1 MEHSRT
7 VKLKSWLLS
16 FIIMLIP
23 GINVIY
29 LLCLS
34 FGWSHYESK
43 VTLARA
49 ILIALL
55 VVCIVHV
62 SYISIR
68 LSMDGTSYTELF
80 GKIKEYYVTLYNN
93 FMSYIKS
100 FNFNQIFNKKGVQSS
115 FFFISKKKNI
125 PKDVQYKLFFIN
137 AINDIN

>member
-100 FNFNQIFNKKGVQSS
+100 FNFNQIFNK
-115 FFFISKKKNI
+115 
-125 PKDVQYKLFFIN
+125 
-137 AINDIN
+137 